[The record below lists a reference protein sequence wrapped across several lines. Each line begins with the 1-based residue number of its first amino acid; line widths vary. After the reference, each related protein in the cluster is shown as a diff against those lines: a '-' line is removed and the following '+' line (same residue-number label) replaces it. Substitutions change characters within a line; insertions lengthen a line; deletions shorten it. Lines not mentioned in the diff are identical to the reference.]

1 MALRHLLDE
10 LRAALALAPARPA
23 WAAGLR
29 AALATVAPL
38 TAAYTF
44 GLGGAGTW
52 MSLAGFSGA
61 LADRGGPYRARAGT
75 IGAVTVACA
84 AAVVLGTL
92 AGAHPAAA
100 IPVTLLVATAC
111 GLARAYGNAGVSVGG
126 SALVTFVIA
135 LAFPAAPPDVAM
147 TRAVYVGAGG
157 LWAMLVALVL
167 WPLQP
172 YLPVRRAVATA
183 YRALADYADD
193 LAARSPSV
201 AGPARAA
208 AVRSAL
214 EAARAD
220 LATLRR
226 GRSGETGR
234 GERLL
239 VLDEMADQLFGH
251 LIGLK
256 DVVETIP
263 PGARPAGAHAL
274 LVEALASFAATARAI
289 GDGIEAQ
296 ANLSPVLIGWRG
308 DALRA
313 ELAGADP
320 SSGPHLEVVGQYQE
334 AAALLDRLAQYAGV
348 SVATAAAVHGGGAI
362 PGLERIR
369 EVEDPEPRPP
379 RLAPLRAALRPGSL
393 ILRYAFRVG
402 LVTAA
407 AVALTAALGLER
419 GYWLTLTAVL
429 VLQPYS
435 GLTSRRALQR
445 VLGTIAGGAL
455 TAGLAALFHNMAAI
469 LALAFVFAALSVALL
484 PLNYAVFSV
493 FLTPTFVLLAEAS
506 AGQWNLAGLRIVHTV
521 LGGAL
526 ALAGTRLLWPSP
538 EAERLPASLAA
549 ALGAVRSYLQRVVA
563 LFGDRSLDAG
573 RSLRAARR
581 DAGLAILNAEESFQR
596 LLAEHRGAPGELEPL
611 MALLA
616 YSRRVTA
623 SAAALALSRHSGA
636 EVPSGA
642 LAPFARAADAMLDDL
657 IVSVADGRAPLP
669 WAQLPGPGQH
679 ADGVPPLLRGRLSRL
694 ERQLHTL
701 HDAVDRWERR

>member
-1 MALRHLLDE
+1 MVFRRLLDE

-29 AALATVAPL
+29 AAIATVLPL
-38 TAAYTF
+38 TAAYVS

-61 LADRGGPYRARAGT
+61 LADRGGPYRARGGT
-75 IGAVTVACA
+75 IGAVTLACA

-92 AGAHPAAA
+92 AGAHPTAA
-100 IPVTLLVATAC
+100 IPVTLLVAVAC
-111 GLARAYGNAGVSVGG
+111 SLSRAYGNAGISVGG

-135 LAFPAAPPDVAM
+135 LAFPSAAPGVAFI
-147 TRAVYVGAGG
+147 RAGYVGAGG

-172 YLPVRRAVATA
+172 YLPVRRTVANA
-183 YRALADYADD
+183 YRALADYAGD
-193 LAARSPSV
+193 LEGSNSAGAAAP
-201 AGPARAA
+201 RAA
-208 AVRSAL
+208 AVRGAL

-239 VLDEMADQLFGH
+239 VLDEIADQLFGH
-251 LIGLK
+251 LIGLR
-256 DVVETIP
+256 DIVETIP
-263 PGARPAGAHAL
+263 PGPGAAGAHAL
-274 LVEALASFAATARAI
+274 LVDALASFAATARAI

-296 ANLSPVLIGWRG
+296 SNLPPAVITWRG

-313 ELAGADP
+313 ELAASDDSTAPDSEMAAD
-320 SSGPHLEVVGQYQE
+320 YRE

-348 SVATAAAVHGGGAI
+348 AVAPAAAVHGGAAV
-362 PGLERIR
+362 PVLERPR

-379 RLAPLRAALRPGSL
+379 LLAPLRAALRPESL
-393 ILRYAFRVG
+393 ILRYALRAG

-419 GYWLTLTAVL
+419 GYWLTLTAVI
-429 VLQPYS
+429 VLQPYA

-455 TAGLAALFHNMAAI
+455 TAGLAALFHDMAAI

-506 AGQWNLAGLRIVHTV
+506 AGQWNLAGLRILHTV

-538 EAERLPASLAA
+538 EAERLPGSLAS
-549 ALGAVRSYLQRVVA
+549 ALGAVRRYLQRVVA
-563 LFGDRSLDAG
+563 LFGDRSPDAS
-573 RSLRAARR
+573 RALRAARR
-581 DAGLAILNAEESFQR
+581 DAGLGILNAEESFQR
-596 LLAEHRGAPGELEPL
+596 LLAEHRGAPGELEPV
-611 MALLA
+611 MALLTYA
-616 YSRRVTA
+616 RRVTA
-623 SAAALALSRHSGA
+623 SAAALALSRYSA
-636 EVPSGA
+636 AKVPPET
-642 LAPFARAADAMLDDL
+642 LAPFGRAADAMLDDL
-657 IVSVADGRAPLP
+657 VASVAEGRAPLP
-669 WAQLPGPGQH
+669 WTPLPEPGER

-701 HDAVDRWERR
+701 HDAVERWERP